1 MLASLQED
9 PYQVRIPAFE
19 GPLDLLLQ
27 LIEREKL
34 DISSISLA
42 QVADQFLAYVR
53 ELEQIDAE
61 LLADFLVWRPGWCGS
76 SRTSCSPSRL
86 GPGMTSRKKTPP
98 RRWPAS
104 CASTSGSK
112 RPRWRCAASRKPA
125 TTPTCARRRPLNSN
139 ATWKRT
145 PRPLSSCWQRRR
157 PPWRVWPP
165 ACRRRAWMAWSCRS
179 PSPST
184 IRSA

>member
-53 ELEQIDAE
+53 ELEQIDADT
-61 LLADFLVWRPGWCGS
+61 LADFLV
-76 SRTSCSPSRL
+76 
-86 GPGMTSRKKTPP
+86 
-98 RRWPAS
+98 
-104 CASTSGSK
+104 
-112 RPRWRCAASRKPA
+112 
-125 TTPTCARRRPLNSN
+125 
-139 ATWKRT
+139 
-145 PRPLSSCWQRRR
+145 
-157 PPWRVWPP
+157 
-165 ACRRRAWMAWSCRS
+165 
-179 PSPST
+179 
-184 IRSA
+184 